1 MSVAANRYA
10 KALLD
15 SLYPQKA
22 EDGLRQLQNFQL
34 LLKDQPDARR
44 LLENPTVSADRRKRL
59 VKEIA
64 AASGYDQRVA
74 NFIDIL
80 VDRNRL
86 QLMDEITTAYQK
98 LLDER
103 LGVVRAIV
111 RAAHPLDAA
120 QQKELVAKLENVT
133 GKQVRMEMALDPS
146 LIGGVVAQVGSTI
159 YDGSVRQQ
167 LKAFKSRLIEE

>member
-15 SLYPQKA
+15 SVYPEKS
-22 EDGLRQLQNFQL
+22 EDGLQQLQSFQA

-44 LLENPTVSADRRKRL
+44 LLENPTVSGDRRKRL
-59 VKEIA
+59 VKEVA
-64 AASGYDQRVA
+64 AALGFDRRVA
-74 NFIDIL
+74 TFVDIL

-86 QLMDEITTAYQK
+86 ALINEITTAYQK

-103 LGVVRAIV
+103 LGIVRAIV
-111 RAAHPLDAA
+111 RAAQPLDSA
-120 QQKELVAKLENVT
+120 QQKELATKLENVT
-133 GKQVRMEMALDPS
+133 GKQVRMEMAVDPS

-167 LKAFKSRLIEE
+167 LKAFKGRLIEE